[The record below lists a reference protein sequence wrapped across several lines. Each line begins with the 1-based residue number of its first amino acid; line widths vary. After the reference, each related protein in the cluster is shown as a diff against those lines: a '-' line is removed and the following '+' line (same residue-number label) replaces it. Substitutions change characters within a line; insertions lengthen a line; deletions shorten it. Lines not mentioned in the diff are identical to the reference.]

1 MSGPREETKVRQKY
15 NKYLSNVNYILFIKE
30 NRRFYNSSFR

>member
-1 MSGPREETKVRQKY
+1 MSGPREETKVRQKS

-30 NRRFYNSSFR
+30 NRRFYNSGFR